1 MSEEAVR
8 RAFAEQA
15 AWCERLGSPFTSRLC
30 AVIGVRID
38 RSSAVG
44 RDVLDWPG
52 EMPNARGD
60 ALPLRLA
67 GALHALVRRNAA
79 PGLRDVYPPNPL
91 PPEARLWQAVSA
103 AFSDHAADILAWLPS
118 PPQTNEVA
126 RASLLF
132 AGLLVVAAETR
143 LPIALHELGASAGLN
158 LNLDRFGYR
167 YGDAARGDPASP
179 VQLAPRWDGP
189 APPDATVT
197 IVRRVGNDIAPL
209 DATTASGR
217 ERLLAYTWA
226 DQADRVARIEAALT
240 IAAAHPPPIE
250 PGDAAAFVER
260 HFGAPP
266 RLGETRVLSHS
277 IALQYVT
284 EAGRA
289 RIAACL
295 RAAGE
300 RATADAP
307 VAWVQFE
314 QNPEVGGAALSLALW
329 PGGTVRILATADAHV
344 REVRWLA

>member
-1 MSEEAVR
+1 MSEDAVR
-8 RAFAEQA
+8 HAFSEQA

-30 AVIGVRID
+30 AVIGERLD

-44 RDVLDWPG
+44 RAVLDWPG
-52 EMPNARGD
+52 AMPDARGD
-60 ALPLRLA
+60 AVPLRLA
-67 GALHALVRRNAA
+67 GALHALVRRDGA
-79 PGLRDVYPPNPL
+79 PALRDVYPPNPL
-91 PPEARLWQAVSA
+91 PPKQRLWEAVA
-103 AFSDHAADILAWLPS
+103 DALLDHAADILVWLDS

-167 YGDAARGDPASP
+167 YGEVMRGEPSSP
-179 VQLAPRWDGP
+179 VRLAPRWHGAP
-189 APPDATVT
+189 PPDATVT
-197 IVRRVGNDIAPL
+197 IARRIGNDIAPI
-209 DATTASGR
+209 DVTARSGR
-217 ERLLAYTWA
+217 ERLLAYAWP
-226 DQADRVARIEAALT
+226 DQPERIARLEAALA

-260 HFGAPP
+260 HFSAPP
-266 RLGETRVLSHS
+266 RPGETRVLSHS
-277 IALQYVT
+277 IALQYVA

-295 RAAGE
+295 RAAGG
-300 RATADAP
+300 RATTDAP

-329 PGGTVRILATADAHV
+329 PGGTVRILAAADAHG
-344 REVRWLA
+344 RDVRWLA